1 MYVGDI
7 FYYFNYLEIYPS
19 EITLPLLMVVLS
31 AFLVSCVVY
40 FSRWPKLY
48 ASKLL
53 STVALAFM
61 LNNYDVRLGFIS
73 GFFRGIV
80 PALPP
85 ADGDLPIISV
95 LFFVI
100 LVAISIFIGLLADKI
115 LRRSKRKDA
124 SNKFAEFLLVF
135 VVVIGLWQVIHLA
148 TILPT
153 ISKQSKSQPVSLGKT
168 SKPTSDKPDI
178 YYIVLDRYTNE
189 TVLKD
194 QFAYDNSN
202 FINNLRQMNF
212 NVNEYAYSNY
222 PVTSMSISSTLNANY
237 TNNIVSKYKNDQIQ
251 SRTLY
256 HNLIRQSSVAKAL
269 KDNGYKF
276 YQIGADY
283 SASSKAPM
291 ADVDL
296 TSSNSLSVFNSPT
309 RKLTPFEYMEFN
321 KSIYRQLFKVT
332 FNWWPFKS
340 IEKDKVK
347 MVGEQ
352 LSALNSLASQK
363 SRGKF
368 VFAHILVPHHPYVFN
383 SDGSISQFQT
393 SDNYGTTI
401 KTKYLNQL
409 QYINTEISK
418 TIKNIMETSDG
429 QAVIIL
435 NADEGTYPQEMN
447 SDAFDLAA
455 PLDYMSKTDMNTWS
469 EKWLKMKFGILQ
481 ATYIPKASQQDV
493 QNLSSVNMFRIILN
507 NYLGYKLEYLPNC
520 NFGFNRGDRYEYD
533 YSDITKK
540 LQSNPNQECQQYQS
554 LK

>member
-1 MYVGDI
+1 
-7 FYYFNYLEIYPS
+7 
-19 EITLPLLMVVLS
+19 
-31 AFLVSCVVY
+31 
-40 FSRWPKLY
+40 
-48 ASKLL
+48 
-53 STVALAFM
+53 
-61 LNNYDVRLGFIS
+61 
-73 GFFRGIV
+73 
-80 PALPP
+80 
-85 ADGDLPIISV
+85 
-95 LFFVI
+95 
-100 LVAISIFIGLLADKI
+100 LADRL
-115 LRRSKRKDA
+115 LRRSKQKD
-124 SNKFAEFLLVF
+124 SPHKFAEFLLV
-135 VVVIGLWQVIHLA
+135 VVAVIGIWQIIHLF

-153 ISKQSKSQPVSLGKT
+153 ISKQSKSQPISLGKANKLT
-168 SKPTSDKPDI
+168 PGRPDI

-212 NVNEYAYSNY
+212 NVSQNAYSNY

-237 TNNIVSKYKNDQIQ
+237 TNNIVSKYKDNQIQ

-291 ADVDL
+291 ADFDL
-296 TSSNSLSVFNSPT
+296 TSSNSISVFNRPP
-309 RKLTPFEYMEFN
+309 RKLSPFEYMEFN
-321 KSIYRQLFKVT
+321 KSLYRQLFKVSL
-332 FNWWPFKS
+332 NWWPFKS

-352 LSALNSLASQK
+352 LTALNSLASQK
-363 SRGKF
+363 SGGKF

-409 QYINTEISK
+409 QYINTEMSK
-418 TIKNIMETSDG
+418 TIKKIMDSTNG

-481 ATYIPKASQQDV
+481 AAYIPKASQQDV
-493 QNLSSVNMFRIILN
+493 QNLSSVNVFRVILN
-507 NYLGYKLEYLPNC
+507 SYLGYNLEYLPNC

-540 LQSNPNQECQQYQS
+540 LQPNADLKCQQYQS
-554 LK
+554 TR